1 MKLNTGT
8 FVIILII
15 AFLIGGWIVN
25 AAFLGV
31 VTLLGVIALVEGVK
45 PLKWL
50 VKRSTAGIDIFFQ
63 VIVIL
68 ATMHYGLNITASL
81 TIASLGFSLMYAP
94 RLRKERVEDKVLTQK
109 EVAQSINNQKSKYS
123 FK

>member
-1 MKLNTGT
+1 MKSNTTVFG
-8 FVIILII
+8 IILFI

-31 VTLLGVIALVEGVK
+31 VTLLGVIALVEGIK

-81 TIASLGFSLMYAP
+81 TIASLGFSLVYAP
-94 RLRKERVEDKVLTQK
+94 KLRRERVADKVLTQRD
-109 EVAQSINNQKSKYS
+109 VADKIKQRKSKFN